1 MGPVGHG
8 DSPLNVFK
16 KNNLENVVSHSWFRV
31 GLKVWFLFRCDA
43 VSTRHRISGKQGGR
57 VITTGRGPC
66 QGHLSLLAFPEA
78 IGPSSPNWMIL
89 VELGPYL
96 VPCSNQ

>member
-31 GLKVWFLFRCDA
+31 RLKGWFIWVDAQEHQTEIGDNLNTRSSQMGERVVSRGLFQA
-43 VSTRHRISGKQGGR
+43 AMSQ
-57 VITTGRGPC
+57 
-66 QGHLSLLAFPEA
+66 
-78 IGPSSPNWMIL
+78 
-89 VELGPYL
+89 
-96 VPCSNQ
+96 